1 MKKDNL
7 KRLGMLSLVVMM
19 ISSFFSGLVLNV
31 EATSVPKSFTA
42 KSEKTLDGYIANYHF
57 GKKVNSNGGYVYCNN
72 IHKGTP
78 HGEKMTL
85 VGEAPAG
92 IAYILENGY
101 PSKSITG
108 NSDYDYY
115 ITQAAVWW
123 YLDDTTGSNK
133 LSTSF

>member
-57 GKKVNSNGGYVYCNN
+57 GKKINSKGGFFY
-72 IHKGTP
+72 
-78 HGEKMTL
+78 EKNM
-85 VGEAPAG
+85 EYYRW
-92 IAYILENGY
+92 IKFY
-101 PSKSITG
+101 PK
-108 NSDYDYY
+108 
-115 ITQAAVWW
+115 
-123 YLDDTTGSNK
+123 NK
-133 LSTSF
+133 K